1 MAITNN
7 PDYQTTFDERDGTCC
22 LTIEET
28 FADDSARFTCQA
40 SNLAGFAQ
48 TTAVLRVQG
57 ILMNGSHP
65 MHILIVLCLYGWFVD
80 DFLPIIR
87 VRRRCFPTPG
97 VRRAFD

>member
-1 MAITNN
+1 MIEIYRVTGQPIPSISWLKDGMAITNN

-57 ILMNGSHP
+57 DSFS
-65 MHILIVLCLYGWFVD
+65 LIFFPTD
-80 DFLPIIR
+80 DFMIFF
-87 VRRRCFPTPG
+87 VFCWA
-97 VRRAFD
+97 V

>member
-22 LTIEET
+22 LTIDET

-57 ILMNGSHP
+57 NEILYFSS
-65 MHILIVLCLYGWFVD
+65 IQ
-80 DFLPIIR
+80 PISLMMF
-87 VRRRCFPTPG
+87 CP
-97 VRRAFD
+97 